1 MPERR
6 SFRSNERSPAR
17 LERSFHPN
25 ERDSLRMDRARLAPE
40 GRTWRI
46 EFEGVARHLPAS
58 KGLQYLAKLL
68 AHPSEPIPALDLEG
82 RDGSDVRAREQARL
96 NVTRAIRAT
105 LNVLAEVHP
114 SLAEH
119 LQATLRTGRSCSYRP
134 DPRAP
139 IAWDTPSARAPSG

>member
-1 MPERR
+1 
-6 SFRSNERSPAR
+6 
-17 LERSFHPN
+17 
-25 ERDSLRMDRARLAPE
+25 MDRARLEPE

-46 EFEGVARHLPAS
+46 EFEGVVRHLPTS

-68 AHPSEPIPALDLEG
+68 AHPREPIPALVLEG
-82 RDGSDVRAREQARL
+82 RDDSDVRAREQARL

-114 SLAEH
+114 ALAEH
-119 LQATLRTGRSCSYRP
+119 LQATVRTGGACSYRP

-139 IAWDTPSARAPSG
+139 IAWDTPCARGPSG